1 MSRDYDTRLQEALL
15 EIREMRE
22 EIAYLNLLLSLTL
35 AHGKLTRRK
44 FIQAMRLLEEYQR
57 RRK

>member
-35 AHGKLTRRK
+35 AHGKLTRKK
-44 FIQAMRLLEEYQR
+44 FIQAMRLFEKLR
-57 RRK
+57 REK